1 MSAVHTA
8 VVTRKI
14 KPGRESEYE
23 AWLADVAA
31 ALHNAEGYDGMTALS
46 SRDSLGTVRTLLI
59 RFQSA
64 EALSQWEHST
74 IRHRLADEGN
84 RFSTYY
90 YQTAPGVET
99 FFSVPGSSS
108 VPPRWKMCLLTIPTV
123 YVLLN
128 ALLFILLRL
137 IPSMQDWPSPV
148 RMVPVICLMTVL
160 LTYVCLPALSNA
172 FASWLFARSAPADIQ
187 RFKPSNS

>member
-1 MSAVHTA
+1 MSVVHTA

-14 KPGRESEYE
+14 KPGREREYE
-23 AWLADVAA
+23 AWLADVAT
-31 ALHNAEGYDGMTALS
+31 ALHQAEGYDGMTALS
-46 SRDSLGTVRTLLI
+46 SPDSQGAVRTLLI
-59 RFQSA
+59 RFRSA
-64 EALSQWEHST
+64 EFLAQWERSAV
-74 IRHRLADEGN
+74 RHHLADAGN

-108 VPPRWKMCLLTIPTV
+108 IPPRWKMCVLTIPTV

-128 ALLFILLRL
+128 ALLFILLHL
-137 IPSMQDWPSPV
+137 IPTMQDWPSAL

-160 LTYVCLPALSNA
+160 LTYVCLPALSKA
-172 FASWLFARSAPADIQ
+172 FAPWLFARSEPAVAQ
-187 RFKPSNS
+187 RFKPSNP